1 MSHVLPMVAAA
12 QLFVFALLSLFSRK
26 DRSDP
31 KLLVSAIVFL
41 ALWLVEF
48 RPQWHTHKAEAS
60 LVTSSSSS
68 AVSCATIER
77 DMSAAK
83 VQQRIGAP
91 DEKRSDEET
100 RGPGATIWIYHDS
113 RCAVH
118 MFDDKV
124 DFIE

>member
-1 MSHVLPMVAAA
+1 VSHVLLIVAAA
-12 QLFVFALLSLFSRK
+12 QLFVFALLSMLSRK
-26 DRSDP
+26 QRTDP

-48 RPQWHTHKAEAS
+48 RPQWRAQKAEAS
-60 LVTSSSSS
+60 VVASSSS

-77 DMSAAK
+77 DMTAVK
-83 VQQRIGAP
+83 VQQRLGAP

-100 RGPGATIWIYHDS
+100 RGPGATIWIYRDS

>member
-1 MSHVLPMVAAA
+1 VSHVLLIVAAA
-12 QLFVFALLSLFSRK
+12 QLFVFALLSMLSRK
-26 DRSDP
+26 QRTDP

-48 RPQWHTHKAEAS
+48 RPQWRAQKAEAS
-60 LVTSSSSS
+60 VVASSSS

-77 DMSAAK
+77 DMTAAK
-83 VQQRIGAP
+83 VQQRLGAP

-100 RGPGATIWIYHDS
+100 RGPGATIWIYRDS